1 MLSWIDIKR
10 DLIDCRFIYPVG
22 VLNVA
27 VIQVKKQFVNK
38 KWYFLITQEI
48 NVMKTSI
55 SKLAV
60 VAVLGLTSLGVSAA
74 GNSGKVTFSGE
85 VVDAPCNLAP
95 GEDGTDINVRFG
107 QLSMSNLNKDGYEE
121 PKQFQIQLQDCDLA
135 GKTAQ
140 ITFTG
145 TTLPGSTTLLETQ
158 GGAKGL
164 GIGLKDITF
173 GTAKALTLGEGKNTL
188 HYTAIAR
195 RAVAGTDVTA
205 GDFSAITNF
214 QISYQ

>member
-1 MLSWIDIKR
+1 
-10 DLIDCRFIYPVG
+10 
-22 VLNVA
+22 
-27 VIQVKKQFVNK
+27 
-38 KWYFLITQEI
+38 
-48 NVMKTSI
+48 MKTSI

-60 VAVLGLTSLGVSAA
+60 VAVLGLTSLGASAA

-95 GEDGTDINVRFG
+95 GQDGTDIKVSFG

-121 PKQFQIQLQDCDLA
+121 PQSFQIQLQDCDLA

-158 GGAKGL
+158 GGATGL
-164 GIGLKDITF
+164 GIGLRGVTF
-173 GTAKALTLGEGKNTL
+173 GTAKALTTLGDGKNTL
-188 HYTAIAR
+188 AYTAIAQ
-195 RAVAGTDVTA
+195 RAVAGTNVTA